1 MSLPLVSIIIPV
13 YNVEHFVERCVRSL
27 LEQTYQNIEFI
38 IVDDASP
45 DSSLIKIKKVVSLFP
60 DRKEN
65 VRYILHEKNQ
75 GLPTARNSGLSI
87 AKGEYVFHCDGDDW
101 VDHDMIDQMV
111 RDSILH
117 DSDIV
122 YSDWYLTFEKRER
135 YMIQTEC
142 ETPKECIKAML
153 EGRMRFNVWN
163 KLVRRALYE
172 NNNIRFPDGKAMG
185 EDMTMI
191 KLFCHA
197 QSISYIPKAFYH
209 YLQLNPNAYTKQSSE
224 KKLIEI
230 RENVASVMTY
240 VTNMFG
246 KHYFEREFFY
256 FKLNIK
262 LPFLI
267 SLDNKMYDLWRSW
280 YPEANKYIG
289 ENPAFSGRTKI
300 IQYAA
305 LRKQD
310 WFLKLYNIFI
320 IQFVYGIIYR

>member
-13 YNVEHFVERCVRSL
+13 YNVEHFVEKCVRSL

-45 DSSLIKIKKVVSLFP
+45 DSSLIKIKQVVSLFP
-60 DRKEN
+60 DRKER

-75 GLPTARNSGLSI
+75 GLPTARNSGLNI
-87 AKGEYVFHCDGDDW
+87 AKGEYIFHCDGDDW
-101 VDHDMIDQMV
+101 VDHDMIDEMV
-111 RDSILH
+111 RNSLLH

-135 YMIQTEC
+135 YMIQTGSII
-142 ETPKECIKAML
+142 PSECIKAML

-163 KLVRRALYE
+163 KLVRRTLYE
-172 NNNIRFPDGKAMG
+172 DNSIRFPDGKAMG
-185 EDMTMI
+185 EDMTMM

-197 QSISYIPKAFYH
+197 QSVSYIPKAFYH

-230 RENVASVMTY
+230 RENVANVMAY
-240 VTNMFG
+240 IVNIFG
-246 KHYFEREFFY
+246 EHYFEREFFY

-267 SLDNKMYDLWRSW
+267 SLDSKMYDLWRAW
-280 YPEANKYIG
+280 YPEANKYIRD
-289 ENPAFSGRTKI
+289 NPAFSNRIKI

-305 LRKQD
+305 LRKQN

-320 IQFVYGIIYR
+320 IRFVYGIIYR